1 MRELFHADGDTWRVS
16 SDAHDSDREVH
27 TVVFHCVSNSQR
39 PYRVVE
45 IPDPVLQDRDVES
58 LKEAELTELFGRS
71 QTMDF
76 SHDEA
81 AEPQSHGYGDPP
93 LH

>member
-1 MRELFHADGDTWRVS
+1 MMRELFQADGDTWRVS
-16 SDAHDSDREVH
+16 SDAHDSQRAVH

-45 IPDPVLQDRDVES
+45 VPDPLLDDRDVDS
-58 LKEAELTELFGRS
+58 MKEPELTELFGRS

-76 SHDEA
+76 SHDPGERDVR
-81 AEPQSHGYGDPP
+81 G
-93 LH
+93 

>member
-16 SDAHDSDREVH
+16 SDAHDSERAVH

-45 IPDPVLQDRDVES
+45 VPDPVMGDRDLDS
-58 LKEAELTELFGRS
+58 MKEPELTELFGRS

-76 SHDEA
+76 SHDPGERDR
-81 AEPQSHGYGDPP
+81 SG
-93 LH
+93 